1 MVEDRYWD
9 MPNSVTAFL
18 EFYTIS
24 RYNVI
29 YVIRK
34 IFLLDMWR
42 NLMLF
47 HHLTW
52 KNIL

>member
-34 IFLLDMWR
+34 IFLLDMWTEF
-42 NLMLF
+42 NAF
-47 HHLTW
+47 HYVT
-52 KNIL
+52 